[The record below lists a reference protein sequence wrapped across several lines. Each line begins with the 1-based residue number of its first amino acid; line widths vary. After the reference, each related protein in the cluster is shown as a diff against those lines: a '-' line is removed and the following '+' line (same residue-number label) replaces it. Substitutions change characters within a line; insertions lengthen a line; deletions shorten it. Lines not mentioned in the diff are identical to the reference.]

1 MRRSHDVSL
10 SGRRSRRIEKTS
22 RMYATLT
29 NIWFLIAAGIGT
41 GVLGAILGTGGGVFL
56 IPLLLLAFHVP
67 MHYAVAT
74 SIISVVA
81 TSTAVASVNV
91 ERGTANMRLGMTLE
105 IATALG
111 AIVGGFTAGLLPA
124 WVLETL
130 FAISLLPTAVL
141 MWRGVTESATE
152 NTRENSIE
160 NYPSAEHAKPQA
172 CTVAVKKTEFQSNG
186 SFVSS
191 LAGRYFD
198 PRRGREIVYQ
208 IRRLWAGLGISFIA
222 GNLSGLL
229 GIGGGVFKV
238 PALHLACEVPIKAA
252 AATSNFMIGVTATAS
267 AFLYFGRGEIRPA
280 LTVAVAL
287 GVIAG
292 SAIGSW
298 ISPRVQGVA
307 VKETVCGAAVWC
319 GGANVC
325 ASVWVM
331 SRTMN
336 DE

>member
-1 MRRSHDVSL
+1 
-10 SGRRSRRIEKTS
+10 
-22 RMYATLT
+22 MYATLS
-29 NIWFLIAAGIGT
+29 NIWFLIAAGVGT
-41 GVLGAILGTGGGVFL
+41 GILGAILGTGGGVFL

-81 TSTAVASVNV
+81 TSSAVASVNV

-111 AIVGGFTAGLLPA
+111 AIVGGWTAGLIPA
-124 WVLETL
+124 PALETL

-141 MWRGVTESATE
+141 MWRGVTESANDSVDLSGGTLTPALSQRE
-152 NTRENSIE
+152 RGNTFI
-160 NYPSAEHAKPQA
+160 
-172 CTVAVKKTEFQSNG
+172 G
-186 SFVSS
+186 S

-198 PRRGREIVYQ
+198 PRRGREIVYR

-238 PALHLACEVPIKAA
+238 PALHLACGVPIKAA

-280 LTVAVAL
+280 LTAGVAL
-287 GVIAG
+287 GVMAG

-298 ISPRVQGVA
+298 ISPKVQGRQVKRLFAVLLFGVA
-307 VKETVCGAAVWC
+307 VQMFLRVFK
-319 GGANVC
+319 
-325 ASVWVM
+325 
-331 SRTMN
+331 
-336 DE
+336 